1 MISLELLVLLLM
13 LMLMLMLMLS
23 VDGEWHDLLAID
35 AVYHPVI
42 VDKNFF
48 TSFDVAF

>member
-1 MISLELLVLLLM
+1 MISLELLVLL
-13 LMLMLMLMLS
+13 LMLMLS